1 MEGRSTLRPAD
12 LLVFDWAGGKHACVD
27 FTGVSP
33 LAGLREN
40 GFVAGQAIRK
50 AESKKVDKHAKACTD
65 NQHAFVP
72 FAFDNFGSLAPEAIR
87 LLTRVQKEEIATDI
101 YMQGLIVVDRPT
113 LLRFCKMVA
122 GAGTWEHDKAKES
135 MLMAHCRGTMISTS
149 ITARGHNREWCTSID
164 VFFFY
169 CLLYRRSCALA
180 HGLAQYFTSAHHWQE
195 RRILHGGTY
204 VTVIAHS
211 LGHLTEVDPQLLP
224 PIAPTRMSFQTLR
237 GMKLNKRFDVLGER
251 FKTRGVLIWVPRDL
265 PEQFDLVYHPPD
277 VAAIV
282 QDPLMDLDGP
292 AMPSHHHL
300 PGRPSFHDT
309 LFQVMP
315 RELQQIRIYEPT
327 LTGLWI
333 WWVG

>member
-1 MEGRSTLRPAD
+1 MHVGSHVAD
-12 LLVFDWAGGKHACVD
+12 DWDA
-27 FTGVSP
+27 
-33 LAGLREN
+33 L
-40 GFVAGQAIRK
+40 
-50 AESKKVDKHAKACTD
+50 
-65 NQHAFVP
+65 
-72 FAFDNFGSLAPEAIR
+72 EAIGETPR
-87 LLTRVQKEEIATDI
+87 LRYFIPLDSSSHRLFELAHTPSYKEL
-101 YMQGLIVVDRPT
+101 LIKFLSTFTFHPPRADQPPAQPHASPPPPPPPEVSFRLASVWRSMT
-113 LLRFCKMVA
+113 LAEFAVHS
-122 GAGTWEHDKAKES
+122 GTWEHDKAKES

>member
-1 MEGRSTLRPAD
+1 MHVGSHVADDWDALEAIGETPRLRYFIPLDSSSHRLFELAHTPSYKELLIKFLSTFTFHPPRADQPPAQPHASPPPLRLRFHLG
-12 LLVFDWAGGKHACVD
+12 LLVFG
-27 FTGVSP
+27 
-33 LAGLREN
+33 
-40 GFVAGQAIRK
+40 
-50 AESKKVDKHAKACTD
+50 
-65 NQHAFVP
+65 
-72 FAFDNFGSLAPEAIR
+72 
-87 LLTRVQKEEIATDI
+87 EEIATDI